1 MEEEYDIIVVG
12 AGFGGSACAAL
23 LSKRGLK
30 TLLLEKNA
38 VVGGKA
44 MTMSKEGFS
53 YEFWPISGGPSL
65 NSQFHAVLKELD
77 MEDEVELLTPPGIGA
92 ILYKGRSGR
101 YEMPPSPTTEQEND
115 GPLALVRQL
124 GLTEE
129 ELPAAGRLFADM
141 TSMPAEEIEKLDDV
155 TFAEFLSRYEVPQ
168 PVYSYLGMWSNILF
182 VVPIDLLAA
191 SEAIKTHQ
199 DFAKGGAMR
208 YSSGGYGRVAEVFAR
223 AVERFGG
230 RVITRAR
237 VERII
242 VEEGAAT
249 GVVTEQGTFRAP
261 IVISNAGLQPTV
273 LRLVG
278 EQHFD
283 KAYVSYVKGLLPSW
297 GIMGIRYFLSRPVF
311 DRGVYIAFSD
321 DSFMDT
327 ERFLKAKAGE
337 PPEDVLTFVV
347 VPSRYDDT
355 LAPEGKQC
363 ALVGTVC
370 SPDPDAPDAEMWWGK
385 LEEMVDKLWP
395 EVAQCTESKERYSSY
410 HVSTLTRDHV
420 LPGQGGECI
429 GLAQIVGQCGSHKP
443 SAKAPIRGLF
453 YVGCDA
459 GGYGCG
465 THQAVDSGVNV
476 AALVEREHRTRA
488 SMF

>member
-1 MEEEYDIIVVG
+1 MEETYDAIVVG
-12 AGFGGSACAAL
+12 SGFGGSACAAL

-38 VVGGKA
+38 AVGGKA
-44 MTMSKEGFS
+44 MTMSKEGFG
-53 YEFWPISGGPSL
+53 YELWPIVGAPSL
-65 NSQFHAVLKELD
+65 DSQFHAVLKELD

-92 ILYKGRSGR
+92 LVYKGRSGR
-101 YEMPPSPTTEQEND
+101 YEMPPSPTGEQEDD
-115 GPLALVRQL
+115 GPLALIQQL

-129 ELPAAGRLFADM
+129 ELPEAGRLFADM
-141 TSMPAEEIEKLDDV
+141 TSMPAEEIEKLDNI
-155 TFAEFLSRYEVPQ
+155 TLAEFLSRYEVPQ
-168 PVYSYLGMWSNILF
+168 PIYSYLAMWSNIVF

-191 SEAIKTHQ
+191 SEAIRTHQ

-208 YSSGGYGRVAEVFAR
+208 YSSGGYGRVAEVFVQG
-223 AVERFGG
+223 VERFGG
-230 RVITRAR
+230 RVITKAR

-242 VEEGAAT
+242 VGEGAAA
-249 GVVTEQGTFRAP
+249 GVVTEQGIFRAP
-261 IVISNAGLQPTV
+261 IVVSNAGIQPTV
-273 LRLVG
+273 LRMVG

-283 KAYVSYVKGLLPSW
+283 KTYVSYVKGLIPSW
-297 GIMGIRYFLSRPVF
+297 GIMGVRYFLSQPVF
-311 DRGVYIAFSD
+311 DRGVYLAFSD
-321 DSFMDT
+321 DSVMDT

-337 PPEDVLTFVV
+337 PPEDVITFVV
-347 VPSRYDDT
+347 VPSLYDDS

-363 ALVGTVC
+363 ALVGTIC

-395 EVAQCTESKERYSSY
+395 DVERYTESKERYSSH

-420 LPGQGGECI
+420 FPGQGGECI
-429 GLAQIVGQCGSHKP
+429 GLAQIVGQCGSQKP
-443 SAKAPIRGLF
+443 SARAPIRGLF

-476 AALVEREHRTRA
+476 AALVEREHQTRA